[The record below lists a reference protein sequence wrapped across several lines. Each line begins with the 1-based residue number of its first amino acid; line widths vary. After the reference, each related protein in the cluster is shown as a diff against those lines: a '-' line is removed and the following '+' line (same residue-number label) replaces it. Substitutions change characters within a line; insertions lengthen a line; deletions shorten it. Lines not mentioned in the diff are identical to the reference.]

1 MVPAPAGVGKTCSP
15 VLASGPAMSLSISEP
30 SLPSLRRFAFGR
42 AQPHEPDRL
51 VHGDNLDVTATLA
64 DGIVDL
70 VYIDPPFGTGTVRRG
85 GQRGRQAPPDETRAE
100 PHCYDD
106 TTDDPERFVAWIE
119 PRLAESRR
127 VLAPHGSM
135 FVHLDYRTVHYVKV
149 ALDRIF
155 GRELLV
161 NEIIWCYSIGGKS
174 QRMFGRKHD
183 TILWYARTP
192 GYAFFPD
199 AVRVPRKAGSHM
211 RVARTAEGALVQ
223 EKTDR
228 RTGKVYR
235 YPIAAGKVP
244 EDWWTDVELLNQS
257 DRERTGW
264 PTQKPE
270 RLIERIVRA
279 ASTEGALVADWF
291 CGSGTTATVAQR
303 LDRRF
308 LIVDSAA
315 EAVACAADRLAAAGQ
330 ALAAAGRP
338 PRDMAVDAAPAPGLP
353 AESPL
358 ASQACVIDGEQE
370 W

>member
-1 MVPAPAGVGKTCSP
+1 M
-15 VLASGPAMSLSISEP
+15 P
-30 SLPSLRRFAFGR
+30 SSRRQPIGQQRRIAFGR
-42 AQPHEPDRL
+42 PLPHEPDRL
-51 VHGDNLDVTATLA
+51 VHADNLDVTATLA
-64 DGIVDL
+64 DGAVDL
-70 VYIDPPFGTGTVRRG
+70 VYIDPPFGTGTVRRS
-85 GQRGRQAPPDETRAE
+85 QRRPHALPDEPAAHAE
-100 PHCYDD
+100 PHSYDD
-106 TTDDPERFVAWIE
+106 TTEDPDRFVDWLA

-127 VLAPHGSM
+127 VLAPHGSL
-135 FVHLDYRTVHYVKV
+135 FVHLDYRAVHYVKV

-155 GRELLV
+155 GRQQFV
-161 NEIIWCYSIGGKS
+161 NEIIWCYSVGGKS
-174 QRMFGRKHD
+174 RRMFGRKHD

-192 GYAFFPD
+192 EYAFFPE
-199 AVRVPRKAGSHM
+199 AVRVPRKPGSHM
-211 RVARTAEGALVQ
+211 RLARTADGTLVQ

-235 YPIAAGKVP
+235 YPLAAGKVP

-270 RLIERIVRA
+270 RLLERVVRA

-291 CGSGTTATVAQR
+291 CGSGTTAAVAQR

-308 LIVDSAA
+308 LTVDSAA
-315 EAVACAADRLAAAGQ
+315 AAVACAAGRLEAAGQ

-338 PRDMAVDAAPAPGLP
+338 PRDMALESALAPGSP
-353 AESPL
+353 AEAAVPAR
-358 ASQACVIDGEQE
+358 ASVIDGEQE

>member
-1 MVPAPAGVGKTCSP
+1 
-15 VLASGPAMSLSISEP
+15 MSLSMSQPIGQ
-30 SLPSLRRFAFGR
+30 RRIAFGR
-42 AQPHEPDRL
+42 ALPHVPDRL
-51 VHGDNLDVTATLA
+51 VHADNLDVTAMLA
-64 DGIVDL
+64 DGVVDL

-85 GQRGRQAPPDETRAE
+85 GQRGRQTLPDETRAE
-100 PHCYDD
+100 PPRYDD
-106 TTDDPERFVAWIE
+106 TTDDPERFVAWLA

-155 GRELLV
+155 GRERFV
-161 NEIIWCYSIGGKS
+161 NEIIWCYSVGGKS
-174 QRMFGRKHD
+174 RRMFGRKHD

-192 GYAFFPD
+192 EYAFFPD

-211 RVARTAEGALVQ
+211 RVVRTAEGALVQ

-235 YPIAAGKVP
+235 YPIAAGKIP

-270 RLIERIVRA
+270 RLVERIVRA
-279 ASTEGALVADWF
+279 ASTEDALVADWF

-315 EAVACAADRLAAAGQ
+315 AAVACAADRLAAAGQ
-330 ALAAAGRP
+330 ILAAAGRP
-338 PRDMAVDAAPAPGLP
+338 PRDMTVEAAPAPGLP
-353 AESPL
+353 AESPTP
-358 ASQACVIDGEQE
+358 SQACVIGGEQE

>member
-1 MVPAPAGVGKTCSP
+1 
-15 VLASGPAMSLSISEP
+15 MSLS
-30 SLPSLRRFAFGR
+30 RRQPIGLQRRIAFGR
-42 AQPHEPDRL
+42 ALPHEPDRL
-51 VHGDNLDVTATLA
+51 VHADNLDVTATLA
-64 DGIVDL
+64 DGAVDL

-85 GQRGRQAPPDETRAE
+85 GQRRDQALEDEAALPPE
-100 PHCYDD
+100 PHRYDD

-119 PRLAESRR
+119 PRLVESRR
-127 VLAPHGSM
+127 VLALHGSI
-135 FVHLDYRTVHYVKV
+135 FVHLDYRAVHYVKV

-155 GRELLV
+155 GRQHFV
-161 NEIIWCYSIGGKS
+161 NEIIWCYSVGGKS
-174 QRMFGRKHD
+174 PRMFGRKHD

-199 AVRVPRKAGSHM
+199 AIRVPRKPGSHM
-211 RVARTAEGALVQ
+211 RVARTTEGALVQ

-235 YPIAAGKVP
+235 YPLAAGKVP

-270 RLIERIVRA
+270 RLLERIVRA

-291 CGSGTTATVAQR
+291 CGSGTTAAVAQR

-308 LIVDSAA
+308 LTVDSAA
-315 EAVACAADRLAAAGQ
+315 AAVACAAGRLEAAGQ
-330 ALAAAGRP
+330 TLAAAGRA
-338 PRDMAVDAAPAPGLP
+338 PRDLALESAETPGPVTEAPVP
-353 AESPL
+353 AQ
-358 ASQACVIDGEQE
+358 ASVIDGEQE